1 MLLFRDED
9 HIHEWTQKTGEKYGE
24 YLTLQQTWELSKLW
38 YNNRMSP
45 DYRGRSAGEAEA
57 IFMQLGLTSTFW
69 QFNP

>member
-1 MLLFRDED
+1 MLLFRDEEE
-9 HIHEWTQKTGEKYGE
+9 ITIWVNRTGETRGE
-24 YLTLQQTWELSKLW
+24 FLTLQKVWELSKLW
-38 YNNRMSP
+38 YGNRMSP